1 MKHNILLTI
10 TLICSIGFCAVSCSD
25 DAEIP
30 MMEPVAELPDWE
42 DDIPG
47 EEYDYTLTM
56 APERPY
62 MHEYDKA
69 MLMKLFMVRPNTDGT
84 SNVNLTFEDA
94 LEVIKGLD
102 AITRGLPK
110 IVYLVGWQYEGHD
123 WKYPAFH
130 EFNEALKRPQD
141 ASARE
146 SFYWLQDEAAKYNT
160 TVSVHVLVQDAESNS
175 PLWHEYV
182 KNDFICKN
190 AAGSFIT
197 RATFNGLPMYDVNI
211 VNEWK
216 KGYLQK
222 RLDELAE
229 LVRLDK
235 VKTMHCD
242 AFYARESPFHGV
254 TVEQT
259 EVVMRKMLR
268 YMRDKEIDV
277 TIEFL
282 HNGGERVDPMFG
294 LNPAAWW
301 LDLTAY
307 ERAQLPASLI
317 AGGKAGRFNNYWE
330 SEAFLFGDNYQAESD
345 FNYIDY
351 GLIKD
356 LSHSMKAARKG
367 IALYTIPYMYFNRH
381 KVESYDAEAQKVTYD
396 GGLVADYR
404 NLTVKENG
412 VTLRDHNNIFFP
424 LPWITGHKEIL
435 AYSQNGYTRKE
446 WKLPADWTGVTSVM
460 AYPVTEN
467 GLGEGQE
474 IEVSDGSI
482 TLSLE
487 ANTFLSIQQQ

>member
-69 MLMKLFMVRPNTDGT
+69 MLMKLFMARPNTDGT

-182 KNDFICKN
+182 KNDFI
-190 AAGSFIT
+190 
-197 RATFNGLPMYDVNI
+197 
-211 VNEWK
+211 
-216 KGYLQK
+216 
-222 RLDELAE
+222 
-229 LVRLDK
+229 
-235 VKTMHCD
+235 
-242 AFYARESPFHGV
+242 
-254 TVEQT
+254 
-259 EVVMRKMLR
+259 
-268 YMRDKEIDV
+268 
-277 TIEFL
+277 
-282 HNGGERVDPMFG
+282 
-294 LNPAAWW
+294 
-301 LDLTAY
+301 
-307 ERAQLPASLI
+307 
-317 AGGKAGRFNNYWE
+317 
-330 SEAFLFGDNYQAESD
+330 
-345 FNYIDY
+345 
-351 GLIKD
+351 
-356 LSHSMKAARKG
+356 
-367 IALYTIPYMYFNRH
+367 
-381 KVESYDAEAQKVTYD
+381 
-396 GGLVADYR
+396 
-404 NLTVKENG
+404 
-412 VTLRDHNNIFFP
+412 
-424 LPWITGHKEIL
+424 
-435 AYSQNGYTRKE
+435 
-446 WKLPADWTGVTSVM
+446 
-460 AYPVTEN
+460 
-467 GLGEGQE
+467 
-474 IEVSDGSI
+474 
-482 TLSLE
+482 
-487 ANTFLSIQQQ
+487 